1 MMYAPDLFGENLMDD
16 WMDEMDAWDR
26 ALTKNASKRNPL
38 YGRHAKNIMKTD
50 VTEKNGN
57 YEIAVDLPG
66 FKKDEVS
73 LTLED
78 GYLTIQT
85 NKSLE
90 KDEKD
95 KKGHVLRQERYAGNM
110 ARSFYVGDEVKETDV
125 HAKFEDGVLRI
136 AIPAADET
144 HRVPEHKTIAIA
156 G

>member
-26 ALTKNASKRNPL
+26 AFTKNASKRNPL

-90 KDEKD
+90 K
-95 KKGHVLRQERYAGNM
+95 AC
-110 ARSFYVGDEVKETDV
+110 
-125 HAKFEDGVLRI
+125 
-136 AIPAADET
+136 
-144 HRVPEHKTIAIA
+144 
-156 G
+156 

>member
-16 WMDEMDAWDR
+16 WMDEMDAWDK
-26 ALTKNASKRNPL
+26 AFTKNASRRNPL

-50 VTEKNGN
+50 VTEKDGH

-90 KDEKD
+90 KDEKN
-95 KKGHVLRQERYAGNM
+95 KKGQVLRQERYAGNM
-110 ARSFYVGDEVKETDV
+110 ARSFYVGDELKESDV
-125 HAKFEDGVLRI
+125 HAKFEDGVLHI
-136 AIPAADET
+136 TIPAADNT
-144 HRVPEHKTIAIA
+144 RRVSEHKTIAIA